1 MENKN
6 VKVKMIPKFTRSI
19 QRKPR
24 LELVNV
30 EPNHFSAIYETTD
43 SRWIAHCLYTNFS
56 LLQEG

>member
-6 VKVKMIPKFTRSI
+6 VKEKKIPKFTRSI

-24 LELVNV
+24 LELANM
-30 EPNHFSAIYETTD
+30 EPNPFPAICETTD

-56 LLQEG
+56 LFQEG